1 MSERTELRAFFLATA
16 TFLIATVLGGVAV
29 AENPAVGEEIISIIT
44 DQIFTQLMSD
54 NPAIITL
61 NIFINNLQ
69 ASAILFLGGVSFGL
83 VTLLIL
89 SLNGFIIGIVAEM
102 IRQEQG
108 LVFFLAGV
116 LPHGIFE
123 IPAII
128 LAGSYGILLGVEV
141 WKELSGGG
149 DAVAAAGTYG
159 RKFLLLVLPLLA
171 VAACIEG
178 FITPEILN
186 LLT

>member
-1 MSERTELRAFFLATA
+1 MYDRKGLRAILLSLAV
-16 TFLIATVLGGVAV
+16 FLIAAIAGWLAV
-29 AENPAVGEEIISIIT
+29 ANDPVIGQELMNLINEEIFLQLMSENPAIVS
-44 DQIFTQLMSD
+44 
-54 NPAIITL
+54 L

-69 ASAILFLGGVSFGL
+69 ASVILFLGGVSFGL
-83 VTLLIL
+83 ITILIL
-89 SLNGFIIGIVAEM
+89 TLNGFIIGIVAEM

-108 LVFFLAGV
+108 MLFFLAGV

-123 IPAII
+123 IPAFI
-128 LAGSYGILLGVEV
+128 LAGSYGILLGG
-141 WKELSGGG
+141 ELWRELGG
-149 DAVAAAGTYG
+149 DGDAITTASIYG
-159 RKFLLLVLPLLA
+159 KKFLRLVLPLLA

>member
-1 MSERTELRAFFLATA
+1 MSERTELRAFFLAMA
-16 TFLIATVLGGVAV
+16 TFLIAAVIGGVAV
-29 AENPAVGEEIISIIT
+29 ADNPAVGEELINIIHE
-44 DQIFTQLMSD
+44 QIFTQLMSD
-54 NPAIITL
+54 NPAIVTL

-141 WKELSGGG
+141 WRELSGDG

-159 RKFLLLVLPLLA
+159 RKFLRLVLPLLA